1 MKVGALDDFIEG
13 YSNVFDEKSV
23 IEITTQV
30 EKVDIVNFDPTFNN
44 ISFKADLVVLF
55 SNPLHAQFKSAKAR
69 VAVRGSST
77 VKLNEKAAFIM

>member
-55 SNPLHAQFKSAKAR
+55 SNPLHTQFKSAKAR